1 MSSLDT
7 PFSTHL
13 EAREEEMKIKKIT
26 SSNNR
31 RLLKSS
37 SPANHQTDDNEENTL
52 VPSSADQLKEPC
64 VKRIA

>member
-7 PFSTHL
+7 PFSARL

-37 SPANHQTDDNEENTL
+37 PPANHQTDA
-52 VPSSADQLKEPC
+52 VQAKPSQKYRTVLLPC
-64 VKRIA
+64 Q